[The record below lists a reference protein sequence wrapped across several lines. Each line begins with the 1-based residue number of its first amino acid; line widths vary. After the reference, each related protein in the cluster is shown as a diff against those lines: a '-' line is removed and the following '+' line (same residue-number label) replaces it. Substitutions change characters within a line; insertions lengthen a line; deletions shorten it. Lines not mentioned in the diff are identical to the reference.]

1 MSFPVSE
8 AERGG
13 MEIPELGSAERR
25 SFSVTEDMVAGF
37 ARLSGDGNSL
47 HMDPD
52 FGRRSMFRGN
62 IVHGM
67 LPVLYLCALRLARPR
82 QGSAWLRRLA
92 ARFLKPVFP
101 GDSVFLEARVTGV
114 LGDGVE
120 LDFRLANALTG
131 TEYATGTVEL
141 AYRLREDRVNAGNP
155 AQSGLVLDPL
165 EEVARLFD
173 EIGKGEKAGFHFQAL
188 PDHAR
193 QLEALLAAGLA
204 EAGDWEGGWEPGN
217 WLGATLLSTLVGMR
231 LPGRYATF
239 MDFQIEFS
247 TSLELCKTYY
257 LEGEVRFKSATTE
270 TLVEQVSI
278 TGQDGRVVANGRL
291 NARVNEPPAR
301 MPGILELKREA
312 LDLGLE
318 GRVALITGASRGIG
332 ETIAKLLALHGAKVV
347 VNYRSSRTEA
357 EQVVE
362 EILTAGGTAIAV
374 QADVADRAQV
384 ERMVELVRQEFGPV
398 DVLVNSAVRSFTP
411 ARFLELTWQEMQR
424 DLDVVLAGAF
434 HCCQAVLPGMVEQGG
449 GKIINLSTIAVE
461 APPVG
466 QTSYVVAKS
475 GLVGLTR
482 SLAVEFARD
491 NIQVNLV
498 APSMVETDLTRGIA
512 KMFRQ
517 GMKNDTPLGR
527 NASSV
532 DVARAVLFLASSLA
546 SFTTGQTIMVTGGQE
561 PFL

>member
-1 MSFPVSE
+1 
-8 AERGG
+8 
-13 MEIPELGSAERR
+13 MEIPQLGTTERR

-47 HMDPD
+47 HTDPD
-52 FGRRSMFRGN
+52 FGRRSMFRRN
-62 IVHGM
+62 VVHGM
-67 LPVLYLCALRLARPR
+67 LPVMYLCALRLARPLH
-82 QGSAWLRRLA
+82 GSAWLRRLA

-120 LDFRLANALTG
+120 LGFRLANALTG
-131 TEYATGTVEL
+131 AEYTTGTLEL
-141 AYRLREDRVNAGNP
+141 AYHFAEDRFEAGEP
-155 AQSGLVLDPL
+155 AQAGLVLDRL
-165 EEVARLFD
+165 EEDTRLID
-173 EIGKGEKAGFHFQAL
+173 EIEKGEKAGFHFQAL

-204 EAGDWEGGWEPGN
+204 EDEGWEGGWEPGN
-217 WLGATLLSTLVGMR
+217 WLGAALLSTLVGMR

-239 MDFQIEFS
+239 MDFQIDFS
-247 TSLELCKTYY
+247 ASIELCETYH

-278 TGQDGRVVANGRL
+278 TSREGKVMANGRL

-312 LDLGLE
+312 MDLGLE
-318 GRVALITGASRGIG
+318 EKVALITGASRGIG
-332 ETIAKLLALHGAKVV
+332 ETIAKLLALHGARVV
-347 VNYRSSRTEA
+347 VNYRSSRVEA

-362 EILTAGGTAIAV
+362 EILTAGGTAIAI
-374 QADVADRAQV
+374 QADVAERDQV

-411 ARFLELTWQEMQR
+411 SKFLELTWEEMQR

-434 HCCQAVLPGMVEQGG
+434 YCCQAVLPGMVERGG
-449 GKIINLSTIAVE
+449 GKIINLSTVAVE
-461 APPVG
+461 APPLG

-498 APSMVETDLTRGIA
+498 APSLVETDLTRGIA

-527 NASSV
+527 NASPV

-546 SFTTGQTIMVTGGQE
+546 SFTTGQTIMVTGGRE